1 MILGK
6 RIQYLSILVIT
17 YMLISMGWWTIL
29 LNKKN
34 QETYESKIELIK
46 TQFAT
51 SSNNQI
57 SMIDQTK
64 DIMREYKSQRTMI
77 YGEAIVF
84 GLMLIA
90 GIWLI
95 YNTFKKEYALSQQQ
109 NNFLLSITHELK
121 TPLASIGLTLD
132 TFKKRKLSDAQTQSL
147 TNNALEETK
156 RLENIVD
163 NILVTS
169 RLQTNPVLNKEQID
183 LWEMINELSTKL
195 TIQYPNQK
203 IINDVPISQ
212 TISADKESFKIVM
225 KNIIENALKYSPSD
239 SEIRLRAFSESSH
252 LVIACEDQGEG
263 ISDYEKKRVTEKFYR
278 VGSEETRKTKGTG
291 LGLYLADQI
300 IKSHG
305 YELSIADNVPKGT
318 IINIKIPQ

>member
-51 SSNNQI
+51 SSNNQT

-239 SEIRLRAFSESSH
+239 SEIRLRAFAESSH
-252 LVIACEDQGEG
+252 LIIACEDQGEG

>member
-1 MILGK
+1 
-6 RIQYLSILVIT
+6 
-17 YMLISMGWWTIL
+17 MLISMGWWTIL
-29 LNKKN
+29 LIKKN
-34 QETYESKIELIK
+34 QETYDSKLELIK

-51 SSNNQI
+51 SSNNQT

-132 TFKKRKLSDAQTQSL
+132 TFKKRKLSEAQTQNL

-183 LWEMINELSTKL
+183 LWEMTNELSNKL

-203 IINDVPISQ
+203 IINDIPTSQ

-225 KNIIENALKYSPSD
+225 KNIIENALKYSPTD
-239 SEIRLRAFSESSH
+239 GKIRLRAFAESSH
-252 LVIACEDQGEG
+252 LVIACEDQGDG
-263 ISDYEKKRVTEKFYR
+263 ISDNEKKRVTEKFYR

>member
-34 QETYESKIELIK
+34 QEAYESKIELIK

-132 TFKKRKLSDAQTQSL
+132 TFRKRKLSDAQTQSL

>member
-6 RIQYLSILVIT
+6 KIQYLTILVIC

-34 QETYESKIELIK
+34 HETYQAKIELLDQQSISTSVNK
-46 TQFAT
+46 SSIESERQEIT
-51 SSNNQI
+51 SS
-57 SMIDQTK
+57 
-64 DIMREYKSQRTMI
+64 YKRQMTMI
-77 YGEAIVF
+77 YGEALVF
-84 GLMLIA
+84 GIMLIA

-132 TFKKRKLSDAQTQSL
+132 TFKRRKLSDTQTQTL
-147 TNNALEETK
+147 TTNALEETK

-163 NILVTS
+163 NLLVTS
-169 RLQTNPVLNKEQID
+169 RLQTNPKLNKEQIAVA
-183 LWEMINELSTKL
+183 EMTDSLIKKL
-195 TIQYPNQK
+195 KLQYPDHEVK
-203 IINDVPISQ
+203 NDIASELKV
-212 TISADKESFKIVM
+212 SADHESFRIVL
-225 KNIIENALKYSPSD
+225 KNIIENALKYSPNN
-239 SEIRLRAFSESSH
+239 EAIRLRSFDKSKERIIS
-252 LVIACEDQGEG
+252 CEDHGGG
-263 ISDYEKKRVTEKFYR
+263 ISDAEKKRVTEKFYR

-300 IKSHG
+300 IRAHG
-305 YELSIADNVPKGT
+305 YQLSILDNVPNGT
-318 IINIKIPQ
+318 IINIKIPT

>member
-1 MILGK
+1 
-6 RIQYLSILVIT
+6 
-17 YMLISMGWWTIL
+17 MLISMGWWTIL

-34 QETYESKIELIK
+34 LETYESRVALLDIESESGIYDANAIEVKSIAIK
-46 TQFAT
+46 E
-51 SSNNQI
+51 S
-57 SMIDQTK
+57 
-64 DIMREYKSQRTMI
+64 YQRQKTMI

-132 TFKKRKLSDAQTQSL
+132 TFKKRKLSASQTQTLSD
-147 TNNALEETK
+147 NALEETK

-169 RLQTNPVLNKEQID
+169 RLQNNPRLNKEQLSLSKMID
-183 LWEMINELSTKL
+183 DIINKL
-195 TIQYPNQK
+195 HFQYPHHKVTN
-203 IINDVPISQ
+203 
-212 TISADKESFKIVM
+212 TIPSDLEIYVDKESFSVVI
-225 KNIIENALKYSPSD
+225 KNIIENALKYSPKSG
-239 SEIRLRAFSESSH
+239 IINLRTFNKPKELIISF
-252 LVIACEDQGEG
+252 EDQGAG
-263 ISDYEKKRVTEKFYR
+263 ISDKEKKRVTEKFYR

-291 LGLYLADQI
+291 LGLYLVDQI
-300 IKSHG
+300 VSAHG
-305 YELSIADNVPKGT
+305 YELSIIDNIPTGT
-318 IINIKIPQ
+318 VVNIKIPS